1 MSTEMLTTIVGF
13 ATMLIALASGFG
25 WMIQHM
31 NTRFAEV
38 DARID
43 QGLRDV
49 HLRIDG
55 TRAEA
60 NTRFAETNDRIDRGL
75 AEVSTRIDRVVDE
88 LTEVKIA
95 IARLEGP
102 PPRLIPVR

>member
-55 TRAEA
+55 NRAET
-60 NTRFAETNDRIDRGL
+60 NTRFAEVN
-75 AEVSTRIDRVVDE
+75 TRIDRVVDE